1 MRQSPIDLDS
11 SMIAEVH
18 APIDFR
24 NYFNGHFNKVNL
36 SNGIFTTLISLP
48 IVLLFYSDIISN
60 IFIDLAFERINY
72 QQRNFR
78 WVEHHIPNH
87 HHYGQLNMM
96 YCNASCRENYI
107 FLSFQLFGMSTLII
121 ILNFPEEKCGHGRTH
136 QFEMAHS
143 VESLTLMLTTFGKL
157 NSIGENLVMMQKD
170 LSTPSI
176 TLCKHF
182 VYIIKLSFCFN
193 RLSAI
198 LSLD

>member
-1 MRQSPIDLDS
+1 MLFYLIYCLGVVFSTPQLYQDEPTWPGECATGLRQSPIHLDS

-78 WVEHHIPNH
+78 WVELHIPNN
-87 HHYGQLNMM
+87 HHYGQFRIWCIVML
-96 YCNASCRENYI
+96 CDEK
-107 FLSFQLFGMSTLII
+107 II
-121 ILNFPEEKCGHGRTH
+121 
-136 QFEMAHS
+136 
-143 VESLTLMLTTFGKL
+143 
-157 NSIGENLVMMQKD
+157 
-170 LSTPSI
+170 
-176 TLCKHF
+176 
-182 VYIIKLSFCFN
+182 SFCPFSC
-193 RLSAI
+193 LECQPWS
-198 LSLD
+198 SF